1 MNAILERGTEASA
14 ELDLLACPLSGVN
27 LIEASAGTGKT
38 WNICGLYLRLLLE
51 RKLEVG
57 QVLVVTFTKAATAEL
72 RERIRSRIV
81 EALANL
87 KRAEEVDIAD
97 GARPGDPFIVPLL
110 AQLVAQGESVEDM
123 RARLDLALQSFD
135 EAAIYTIHS
144 FCQRAL
150 ADTPFA
156 AGMPF
161 TSELTQDEGTHRMA
175 AINDFWRRRIGGA
188 DLEPELAAYL
198 LNQKDSPEKFGLLLK
213 RHVAKPNSTNI
224 WPERGLLDSAAL
236 RSQLARLYGDARA
249 IWLAHRE
256 AILAELNA
264 ALAQKLLKAT
274 PKEEDLMAGVAEW
287 DALFA
292 ASAPPHVTSLHGRK
306 MKLLAA
312 SALAGATRARMT
324 PPTHP
329 FFIAAESLLSEM
341 PNLCKALDAELAGAR
356 LALIRQ
362 MLEETAQGLRRD
374 KREKRICSF
383 DDLLYNVHQ
392 ALMGGDYPWLGA
404 ALRDRYPVA
413 LIDEFQDTDPLQFEL
428 FEKLYDS
435 PDAAEDDTALFL
447 VGDPKQAIYSFRNA
461 DLHTYLQAREVTQ
474 ARYTL
479 AGNQRASPALIDG
492 LNAVFGANP
501 GVFMLEGLQYQQVRS
516 GGKRRREFVDRSEPR
531 GDLQVWMLPAEG
543 GEPIERGHAMHAAAN
558 ATAAE
563 IARLIQA
570 GRDETIMLDQRALA
584 PGDIAVLVRSHAQGS
599 RIRRALAEL
608 NVASVEISQ
617 ESVFAS
623 SDAADLECVLSAIL
637 EPGRAPLLLAAM
649 ATPLMGR
656 SASDL
661 AAMATDERQL
671 YQLVERFTQYRETWV
686 RRGAGFMYRQFLTEE
701 QVSARLLRQDDGE
714 RRLTNLLHL
723 GEQLQQAAQVLRA
736 PQALLRWLQTAR
748 RENSGDETAQLR
760 LESDQNLVQ
769 VLTIHKSKGLE
780 YPVVFCPF
788 LWDGFTR
795 NNAGAPEGLEYH
807 DAAHGNV
814 IDFRADRA
822 TVDAAKKIIRQ
833 ENAAESL
840 RLIYVAL
847 TRAAHRCYVVA
858 GPYSRRKKDGVSLK
872 EGAQSLLNWMVA
884 GAGQTPDQWFG
895 EVMPVAELH
904 AAWDNVVRAA
914 EPAAR
919 LDALPMQHGVAL
931 RAQADMSLELVA
943 RTPPPPTSEAWRV
956 SSFTGLMQSAHE
968 ARASADHDAR
978 VAPPVPQFPDETQND
993 LGDESPD
1000 PMQGDLMDDSPDL
1013 AGDLLDTFREA
1024 ETGAEAAL
1032 DDRRDILY
1040 FPRGAD
1046 AGNCLH
1052 AAFERADF
1060 TDAASWPLAAERA
1073 LKAFPQPVA
1082 KLGGGET
1089 ANHVAMV
1096 AAMLSNVV
1104 GTRLQGDLSLNRLG
1118 KGRRL
1123 TELEFN
1129 FPAVHLRAAALNRVL
1144 AEAGYAV
1151 PPVAFRELDGY
1162 VKGFVDLVFEHE
1174 GSYYILD
1181 WKSNHLG
1188 MRRRDYAMAAI
1199 EDCMARNGYHLQY
1212 LLYALALHRYLS
1224 LRLPGYQYDQHF
1236 GGVFYLFVRGVRP
1249 TWQIE
1254 GKPAGVYFHKPA
1266 FSTIAALDLLVSG
1279 PAATRGQT

>member
-1 MNAILERGTEASA
+1 MNAILERGTDASA

-81 EALANL
+81 DALAILN
-87 KRAEEVDIAD
+87 KEEEVDIAD

-110 AQLVAQGESVEDM
+110 AQLVAQGESVTDM
-123 RARLDLALQSFD
+123 RTRLDLALQSFD

-161 TSELTQDEGTHRMA
+161 TSELTQDEAAHRMSA
-175 AINDFWRRRIGGA
+175 VNDFWRRRVGGA
-188 DLEPELAAYL
+188 DLEPGLAAHL
-198 LNQKDSPEKFGLLLK
+198 LTRNDSPEKFGLLLK
-213 RHVAKPNSTNI
+213 RHVAKPKSTAL
-224 WPERGLLDSAAL
+224 WPERGSIDSAAL
-236 RSQLARLYGDARA
+236 RSRLGRLYHAAQD
-249 IWLAHRE
+249 IWLARRGE
-256 AILAELNA
+256 ILAVLKS
-264 ALAQKLLKAT
+264 ALSQKLLKAT
-274 PKEEDLMAGVAEW
+274 PREADLMAGVAEW
-287 DALFA
+287 DTLFA
-292 ASAPPHVTSLHGRK
+292 ASEPPHVTSLHGRK

-312 SALAGATRARMT
+312 STLAGATRSRMI
-324 PPTHP
+324 PPSHP
-329 FFIAAESLLSEM
+329 FFEAAESLLGEM
-341 PNLCKALDAELAGAR
+341 PNLCNALDGQLASAR
-356 LALIRQ
+356 LALIQ
-362 MLEETAQGLRRD
+362 HMLEETAQSLRRD

-383 DDLLYNVHQ
+383 DDLLYNVHV
-392 ALMGGDYPWLGA
+392 ALTGGDYPWLGA

-428 FEKLYDS
+428 FQKLYDS
-435 PDAAEDDTALFL
+435 DDAAKDDTALFL

-461 DLHTYLQAREVTQ
+461 DLHTYLQARELTR

-492 LNAVFGANP
+492 LNALFGANP
-501 GVFMLEGLQYQQVRS
+501 GVFMLEGLRYQRVHP
-516 GGKRRREFVDRSEPR
+516 GGKRRQEFLDRSEPR
-531 GDLQVWMLPAEG
+531 GDLQVWMLPAEA
-543 GEPIERGHAMHAAAN
+543 GEPIERGQAMHAAAN

-563 IARLIQA
+563 IARLVQA
-570 GRDETIMLDQRALA
+570 GRDNTIMLDQRPLA

-617 ESVFAS
+617 ESVFDS
-623 SDAADLECVLSAIL
+623 SDAVDLECILSAIL
-637 EPGRAPLLLAAM
+637 EPGRTSLLLAAM

-656 SASDL
+656 GASDL

-671 YQLVERFTQYRETWV
+671 FQLVERFTQYRETWV

-701 QVSARLLRQDDGE
+701 EVSARMLGQDDGE
-714 RRLTNLLHL
+714 RRMTNLLHL

-748 RENSGDETAQLR
+748 RENSGDEAAQLR

-795 NNAGAPEGLEYH
+795 GASGAPEGLEYH
-807 DAAHGNV
+807 DADLGNV

-822 TVDAAKKIIRQ
+822 IVDAAKKIIRQ
-833 ENAAESL
+833 ESAAESM
-840 RLIYVAL
+840 RLVYVAL
-847 TRAAHRCYVVA
+847 TRAAQRCYVVA
-858 GPYSRRKKDGVSLK
+858 GPYARHTRGAVSLK
-872 EGAQSLLNWMVA
+872 EGSQSLLNWMVC
-884 GAGQTPDQWFG
+884 GAGQTADQWFND
-895 EVMPVAELH
+895 VMPVADIH
-904 AAWDNVVRAA
+904 AAWDNVVRTA

-919 LDALPMQHGVAL
+919 LDPLPMQRGTPL
-931 RAQADMSLELVA
+931 RAQADSSQALVA
-943 RTPPPPTSEAWRV
+943 RAPPPPMSEAWRV
-956 SSFTGLMQSAHE
+956 SSFTGLMQSAQE

-978 VAPPVPQFPDETQND
+978 VAPPTQERSD
-993 LGDESPD
+993 AS
-1000 PMQGDLMDDSPDL
+1000 QGDLADDSPDDFMDDL
-1013 AGDLLDTFREA
+1013 AGDLAQDSAGDMVDILRSGEVL
-1024 ETGAEAAL
+1024 GAAL
-1032 DDRRDILY
+1032 DDRQDILH

-1060 TDAASWPLAAERA
+1060 TDAASWPNAAERA
-1073 LKAFPQPVA
+1073 LKSFPQPV
-1082 KLGGGET
+1082 GRTRSGET
-1089 ANHVAMV
+1089 ANHAAMV
-1096 AAMLSNVV
+1096 TTMLADVV
-1104 GTRLQGDLSLNRLG
+1104 ATRLPGGLSLDRIG
-1118 KGRRL
+1118 KARRL

-1129 FPAVHLRAAALNRVL
+1129 FPAVHLRAATLNRVL
-1144 AEAGYAV
+1144 AEAGYKV

-1162 VKGFVDLVFEHE
+1162 VKGFVDLVFEHD
-1174 GSYYILD
+1174 GRYYILD

-1188 MRRRDYAMAAI
+1188 MHKRDYASAAV

-1212 LLYALALHRYLS
+1212 LLYAIALHRYLS
-1224 LRLPGYQYDQHF
+1224 LRLPGYQYEQHF

-1266 FSTIAALDLLVSG
+1266 FSTIGALDLLVSG
-1279 PAATRGQT
+1279 SELARSRP

>member
-1 MNAILERGTEASA
+1 MNAILDHSPGANA
-14 ELDLLACPLSGVN
+14 ELDLLACPLSGIN

-81 EALANL
+81 EALASLN
-87 KRAEEVDIAD
+87 RADIDLAD
-97 GARPGDPFIVPLL
+97 GERPGDPFIVPLL
-110 AQLVAQGESVEDM
+110 AQLVARGESVDDM
-123 RARLDLALQSFD
+123 RMRLDLALQSFD

-161 TSELTQDEGTHRMA
+161 ASELTQDEGTHRIA
-175 AINDFWRRRIGGA
+175 AVNDFWRRHVGGA
-188 DLEPELAAYL
+188 GLAPELAAHL
-198 LNQKDSPEKFGLLLK
+198 IERDDSPEKFGLLLK
-213 RHVAKPNSTNI
+213 RHVAKPNAITI
-224 WPERGLLDSAAL
+224 WPEPDPRDAAAL
-236 RSQLARLYGDARA
+236 RARLALLYRAARDT
-249 IWLAHRE
+249 WLAGRA
-256 AILAELNA
+256 AILAELNT
-264 ALAQKLLKAT
+264 ALSLKLLKAT
-274 PKEEDLMAGVAEW
+274 PKEEDLLAGVAEW
-287 DALFA
+287 DRLFA
-292 ASAPPHVTSLHGRK
+292 ASEPPQVTSLRGRK

-312 SALAGATRARMT
+312 SALADATRAGKT
-324 PPTHP
+324 PPSHP
-329 FFIAAESLLSEM
+329 FFNAAEALLAEL
-341 PNLCKALDAELAGAR
+341 PDLCTALAAQLAGAR

-362 MLEETAQGLRRD
+362 MLEEATHALRRD

-392 ALMGGDYPWLGA
+392 ALLGGDYPWLAG
-404 ALRDRYPVA
+404 ALRGRYPVA

-428 FEKLYDS
+428 FHELYGGA
-435 PDAAEDDTALFL
+435 DAALDDAALFL

-461 DLHTYLQAREVTQ
+461 DLHTYLQARALTQ

-479 AGNQRASPALIDG
+479 AGNQRSSPALIEG
-492 LNAVFGANP
+492 LNALFGANP
-501 GVFMLEGLQYQQVRS
+501 GAFMLDGLHYQEVRA
-516 GGKRRREFVDRSEPR
+516 GGKRRREFIDRSEPR
-531 GDLQVWMLPAEG
+531 GDLQLWMLPTAG
-543 GEPIERGHAMHAAAN
+543 DEPIERSQALHAAAN

-570 GRDETIMLDQRALA
+570 GRDNTILLDQRGLA

-617 ESVFAS
+617 ESVFDS
-623 SDAADLECVLSAIL
+623 SDAADLECVLGAIL
-637 EPGRAPLLLAAM
+637 EPGRVRLLLAAL

-656 SASDL
+656 GASDL
-661 AAMATDERQL
+661 AAMATDERHL
-671 YQLVERFTQYRETWV
+671 LQLVERFTQYRQTWV
-686 RRGAGFMYRQFLTEE
+686 RRGAGFMYRQFLTQE
-701 QVSARLLRQDDGE
+701 QVSARLLQQEDGE
-714 RRLTNLLHL
+714 RRMTNLLHL

-736 PQALLRWLQTAR
+736 PEAVLRWLQTAR
-748 RENSGDETAQLR
+748 RENGGDEAAQLR

-795 NNAGAPEGLEYH
+795 TMPGAPEGLEYH
-807 DAAHGNV
+807 DAAQGNV
-814 IDFRADRA
+814 IDFRADKA
-822 TVDAAKKIIRQ
+822 TVDAAKKVIRQ

-858 GPYSRRKKDGVSLK
+858 GPYSRRVGGKTSVK
-872 EGAQSLLNWMVA
+872 EGAQSLLNWMAA
-884 GAGQTPDQWFG
+884 GAGLTPGQWFEG
-895 EVMPVAELH
+895 QLPVADLH
-904 AAWDNVVRAA
+904 AAWQAVARAA
-914 EPAAR
+914 GPAVR
-919 LDALPMQHGVAL
+919 LDSLPMQRGSAL
-931 RAQADMSLELVA
+931 RTQVDRSLQLTA

-956 SSFTGLMQSAHE
+956 SSFTGLMQRVHE
-968 ARASADHDAR
+968 ERASADHDAR
-978 VAPPVPQFPDETQND
+978 VAAPAVVDMADDAQGEQFGSDPAIDE
-993 LGDESPD
+993 
-1000 PMQGDLMDDSPDL
+1000 
-1013 AGDLLDTFREA
+1013 
-1024 ETGAEAAL
+1024 
-1032 DDRRDILY
+1032 RRDILH

-1052 AAFERADF
+1052 AVFERADF
-1060 TDAASWPLAAERA
+1060 TDAASWPIAAERA

-1082 KLGGGET
+1082 KTRSGEP
-1089 ANHVAMV
+1089 ANHAAMV
-1096 AAMLSNVV
+1096 AGMLADVV
-1104 GTRLQGDLSLNRLG
+1104 RTPLDGGTLALDRIG
-1118 KGRRL
+1118 KARRL

-1144 AEAGYAV
+1144 ADAGYAV
-1151 PPVAFRELDGY
+1151 PPLAFRDLDGY

-1174 GSYYILD
+1174 GRYYILD

-1188 MRRRDYAMAAI
+1188 MRKQDYAAAAT

-1212 LLYALALHRYLS
+1212 LLYAVALHRYLS
-1224 LRLPGYQYDQHF
+1224 LRLPGYRYEQHS

-1249 TWQIE
+1249 GWQVN
-1254 GKPAGVYFHKPA
+1254 GKPAGVVFHKPA
-1266 FSTIAALDLLVSG
+1266 FSTIEALDLLVG
-1279 PAATRGQT
+1279 AAAATRSKA